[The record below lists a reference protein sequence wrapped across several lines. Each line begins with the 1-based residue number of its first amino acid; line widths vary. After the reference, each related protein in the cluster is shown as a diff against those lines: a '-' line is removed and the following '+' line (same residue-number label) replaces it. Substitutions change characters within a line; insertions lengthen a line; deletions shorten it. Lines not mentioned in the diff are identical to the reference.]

1 MKVCFVGIGSI
12 AKRHIS
18 NLREIAVKEGFG
30 LTIDA
35 VRRKESKGSIDG
47 IDTVYYSCEVIPN
60 DYDAIFIT
68 NPTEFHIDALKKVAG
83 KSINFFIEKPLTSV
97 RKIDDALKFGP
108 EPDALYYVAC
118 PLRYTAVIQY
128 LKKYIDENRIIGAR
142 CISSSFLPEWRVGVD
157 YRDTYSAHKELGGG
171 VSIDLIHEWD
181 YLKFLFGN
189 PQKVMYASGKKS
201 SLEIDCEDTA
211 LYIAE
216 YKDKFVELHLDY
228 YGRKTIREIMLFTEE
243 ETAVGDLA
251 NSRVTFL
258 KSGKVIDF
266 KEERNDFQKNE
277 LYHFLKLIK
286 NRTSDND
293 IDDAY
298 KTILLTQGIV
308 RDN

>member
-18 NLREIAVKEGFG
+18 NLRDIAAKEGFS

-35 VRRKESKGSIDG
+35 VRRKESKGSNNG
-47 IDTVYYSCEVIPN
+47 IDSVYYNCETLPN
-60 DYDAIFIT
+60 DYDIIFIT

-83 KSINFFIEKPLTSV
+83 KSKNFFIEKPLTSV
-97 RKIDDALKFGP
+97 RKIDDALKFVP
-108 EPDALYYVAC
+108 ETDALYYVAC

-142 CISSSFLPEWRVGVD
+142 CISSSYLPEWRAGVD
-157 YRDTYSAHKELGGG
+157 YRDTYSARKELGGG

-181 YLKFLFGN
+181 YLKFLFGV
-189 PQKVMYASGKKS
+189 PQKVMYASGRKS

-216 YKDKFVELHLDY
+216 YTDKFVELHLDY
-228 YGRKTIREIMLFTEE
+228 YGRKTIREIMLFMEE
-243 ETAVGDLA
+243 ETVVGDLA
-251 NSRVTFL
+251 NSRVIFL

-277 LYHFLKLIK
+277 LYNFLNLMK
-286 NRTSDND
+286 NRNSDNG